1 MKAMILAAGFGT
13 RLGELG
19 KSTAKCLVQAGGK
32 PLLEQVV
39 DRLKLAGVQELVI
52 NLHHLGDQVRDYVKS
67 QNNFGLKVSFSEEQE
82 ILGTGG
88 GILHA
93 QKLLSNCEEF
103 IVHNGD
109 VFSDLDLTQVV
120 AAHRK
125 ENAFATLVVQE
136 RAGSRP
142 LLFSTDNKLI
152 GWENKNT
159 GEQKLIRTG
168 KNRAYGF
175 SGIQILSNRIFTYL
189 SKRSGSFSSISTYL
203 DAAEAGEKIQPFI
216 HSGYWLDV
224 GTPERLAELKA
235 RLEVR

>member
-19 KSTAKCLVQAGGK
+19 KSTAKCLIEAGGK
-32 PLLEQVV
+32 PLLEHVI
-39 DRLKLAGVQELVI
+39 DRLKLAGVNEIVI
-52 NLHHLGDQVRDYVKS
+52 NLHHLGEQVRSYVKS
-67 QNNFGLKVSFSEEQE
+67 QSNFGLKVSFSEEQE

-88 GILHA
+88 GILQA
-93 QKLLSNCEEF
+93 QKLLSGSADF

-109 VFSDLDLTQVV
+109 IFSDVDLTQVL

-125 ENAFATLVVQE
+125 ESALATLVVQE

-142 LLFSTDNKLI
+142 LLFSAEKNLA
-152 GWENKNT
+152 GWENKTT
-159 GEQKLIRTG
+159 GEKQIVGVGPFTS
-168 KNRAYGF
+168 YGF
-175 SGIQILSNRIFTYL
+175 SGIQIISQQMFSYL
-189 SKRSGSFSSISTYL
+189 SKRSGSFSSISSYI
-203 DAAEAGEKIQPFI
+203 DAAKAGEKIRPYI

-235 RLEVR
+235 KLGVR